1 LKKSS
6 LQITCGRALKSGFY
20 VFMNFLQPKILLRW
34 PARTWCLAWLCV
46 ALGLGG
52 SRVLAQSLPGVI
64 TGSGISLRSGQT
76 MVNGTINPN
85 QAITAYWFEHGPTSG
100 YGHFTP
106 TNSLPAGTS
115 VVTVSN
121 LLTSLPRGSVYHF
134 RLVAS
139 NSVGLAAGGHV
150 KFTARAGSNV
160 ASSVTGGGQPVD
172 LRQPSLELNYIVR
185 TAGPYPIPDSSVE
198 PPFIGQV
205 QLFAG
210 NFAPVGWLFCHGQL
224 VSINAYESLFNL
236 IGTTYGGDG
245 QTTFAL
251 PDFRGRT
258 IVGKGLGPEG
268 FTRVVGERGGAS
280 QITFSTTNL
289 PLHNHSLPPPDDNG
303 SGYTG
308 GGQSYS
314 NMQPYLVMYAG
325 IYRAG
330 VFPFPDQDT
339 DEPMLG
345 QISFFAGHH
354 ALNNPFPA
362 SGQLLPINQ
371 NQALFA
377 LLGTNYGGN
386 GITSFGLPNL
396 NGRTPMGIGAGPGP
410 TNWVLA
416 ERPGLV
422 NPTLATG
429 QLPAHEHAVAG
440 LGIST
445 GSTGGGQPVSLMKPT
460 LAVRYIICANGA
472 YPARPFAEGGAIPKA
487 AGDQML
493 GQINLFAGT
502 FVPAG
507 WLACDGQL
515 LSIPSYVGLFSLLGT
530 NFGGN
535 GTTTFALPDLS
546 SRIPVGS
553 SNGQPGAT
561 YGAQETVLTT
571 AQMPAHTHPV
581 PALDFDRWITSYG
594 LGGFGAGFDGDA
606 DGDSVKNGFEWA
618 TGSNPTNAS
627 SFSRLTI
634 SSLAD
639 DVLVRFP
646 RNTNATDLRLSL
658 QRTGELISSNE
669 WTGLASNHFGA
680 WVPPAAPVTV
690 QETGTNP
697 LTVTISDRR
706 TNSPNAIYRLRV
718 E

>member
-1 LKKSS
+1 
-6 LQITCGRALKSGFY
+6 
-20 VFMNFLQPKILLRW
+20 MNFLRSMFLLLRS
-34 PARTWCLAWLCV
+34 ARTGSLALLCLALEASHV
-46 ALGLGG
+46 
-52 SRVLAQSLPGVI
+52 SAQSLPSVI
-64 TGSGISLRSGQT
+64 TGPGISLRSGQG
-76 MVNGTINPN
+76 MISGSINPN
-85 QAITAYWFEHGPTSG
+85 QAATAYWFEHGPTAS

-106 TNSLPAGTS
+106 TNTLPAGTN
-115 VVTVSN
+115 VITVSN
-121 LLTSLPRGSVYHF
+121 LLTSLPRGSSYNF

-139 NSVGLAAGGHV
+139 NSVGVAAGGNV

-160 ASSVTGGGQPVD
+160 DSSVTGGGQPVD
-172 LRQPSLELNYIVR
+172 IRQPSLELNYIIRMEGVY
-185 TAGPYPIPDSSVE
+185 AGPDTSPE

-224 VSINAYESLFNL
+224 VSTETYFGLFTL

-268 FTRVVGERGGAS
+268 FTRAVGERGGAS
-280 QITFSTTNL
+280 HLTFSTTNL
-289 PLHNHSLPPPDDNG
+289 ALHNHSLPPPDDNG
-303 SGYTG
+303 SGYAG

-314 NMQPYLVMYAG
+314 NMQPYLAMYAG

-330 VFPFPDQDT
+330 VFPFPDQKT

-345 QISFFAGHH
+345 QINFFAGHH
-354 ALNNPFPA
+354 AFNNPFPA

-396 NGRTPMGIGAGPGP
+396 NGRTPMGLGTGPGP
-410 TNWVLA
+410 TNWALA

-422 NPTLATG
+422 NATLNTG
-429 QLPAHEHAVAG
+429 QLPAHEHAVTG
-440 LGIST
+440 LGINT
-445 GSTGGGQPVSLMKPT
+445 GSTGSGQPLSLLQPS
-460 LAVRYIICANGA
+460 LALRYIICTNGL
-472 YPARPFAEGGAIPKA
+472 YPTRPFTAGGIPKA
-487 AGDQML
+487 LGDQML
-493 GQINLFAGT
+493 GQINLFAGA

-507 WLACDGQL
+507 WLACEGQI
-515 LSIPSYVGLFSLLGT
+515 LSIPSNVNLWSLLGT

-561 YGAQETVLTT
+561 YGAQETVLTA
-571 AQMPAHTHPV
+571 AQMPAHTHLV

-594 LGGFGAGFDGDA
+594 LNGFGAGFDDDA
-606 DGDSVKNGFEWA
+606 DGDGIKNGFEWA
-618 TGSNPTNAS
+618 TGTNPTNAS
-627 SFSRLTI
+627 SFKGLAI
-634 SSLAD
+634 SSLGD

-658 QRTGELISSNE
+658 QRTSELSSSNE
-669 WTGLASNHFGA
+669 WTSIASNHFGA
-680 WVPPAAPVTV
+680 WVPPVAPVSV
-690 QETGTNP
+690 QETGATNP
-697 LTVTISDRR
+697 LAVTISDRR
-706 TNSPNAIYRLRV
+706 TNFPATIYRLRV

>member
-1 LKKSS
+1 
-6 LQITCGRALKSGFY
+6 
-20 VFMNFLQPKILLRW
+20 MNFLQPKILWQW
-34 PARTWCLAWLCV
+34 PARTGYLALLLL
-46 ALGLGG
+46 ALGPV
-52 SRVLAQSLPGVI
+52 SRAGAQSSLSV
-64 TGSGISLRSGQT
+64 TSGPAIALRSGQAL
-76 MVNGTINPN
+76 VSGIISSN
-85 QAITAYWFEHGPTSG
+85 QETSLYWFEHGPTSS
-100 YGHFTP
+100 YGHSTP
-106 TNSLPAGTS
+106 TNSLPAGTDT
-115 VVTVSN
+115 VTVSN
-121 LLTSLPRGSVYHF
+121 LLTSLPRGSAYHF

-139 NSVGLAAGGHV
+139 NSLGVVAGGNV
-150 KFTARAGSNV
+150 KFTTRGGSNV
-160 ASSVTGGGQPVD
+160 ASSATGGGQPVD
-172 LRQPSLELNYIVR
+172 LRQPSLELNYIIC
-185 TAGPYPIPDSSVE
+185 TAGPYPTPESSVQ

-224 VSINAYESLFNL
+224 VNITAYESLFNL

-245 QTTFAL
+245 QTTFAI

-258 IVGKGLGPEG
+258 IVGKGPGPEG
-268 FTRVVGERGGAS
+268 FTRVVGERGGS
-280 QITFSTTNL
+280 NQITFSTTNL
-289 PLHNHSLPPPDDNG
+289 ALHNHSLPPPDANG

-314 NMQPYLVMYAG
+314 NLQPYLVMYAG

-330 VFPFPDQDT
+330 IFPFPDQDT

-345 QISFFAGHH
+345 QINFFAGQQ

-410 TNWVLA
+410 SNWALA
-416 ERPGLV
+416 AQPGLV
-422 NPTLATG
+422 NPTLNAS
-429 QLPAHEHAVAG
+429 QLPAHEHAVTG
-440 LGIST
+440 LGINT
-445 GSTGGGQPVSLMKPT
+445 GSTGSGQPVSLMKPT

-472 YPARPFAEGGAIPKA
+472 FPARPFAEGGAIPKA
-487 AGDQML
+487 AGDQLL

-515 LSIPSYVGLFSLLGT
+515 LSIPNYVGLFSLLGT

-535 GTTTFALPDLS
+535 GTNNFALPDLS

-561 YGAQETVLTT
+561 YGAQQTVLTT
-571 AQMPAHTHPV
+571 AQMPAHTHLV

-594 LGGFGAGFDGDA
+594 LSGFGAGFDGDA
-606 DGDSVKNGFEWA
+606 DGDSIKNGFEWA
-618 TGSNPTNAS
+618 TGSNPTNAN
-627 SFSRLTI
+627 SFKGLAI
-634 SSLAD
+634 SSLGD
-639 DVLVRFP
+639 DVLIRFP
-646 RNTNATDLRLSL
+646 RNTNATDLRLAL
-658 QRTGELISSNE
+658 QRTGELTSSNE
-669 WTGLASNHFGA
+669 WTGIASNNFGA
-680 WVPPAAPVTV
+680 WVSPAAPVTV
-690 QETGTNP
+690 QETGATNP

-706 TNSPNAIYRLRV
+706 TNFPTAIYRLRV